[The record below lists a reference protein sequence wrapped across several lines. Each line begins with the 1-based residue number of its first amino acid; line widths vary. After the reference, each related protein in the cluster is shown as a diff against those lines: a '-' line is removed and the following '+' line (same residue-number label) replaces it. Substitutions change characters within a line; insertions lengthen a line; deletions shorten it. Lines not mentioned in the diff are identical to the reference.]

1 MATSSATD
9 VVNQTEQVSPVLAK
23 LAQAYGVATEYWD
36 QSGSLRRISPE
47 TLVAVL
53 RAFDVEADDDDAC
66 RSALA
71 ARRMDH
77 WRRMLPPV
85 FIMRENSEA
94 ITWVHVPHGSSVRVW
109 IELENGGQRH
119 DLIQVDNWTPPEMV
133 DHTLTG
139 EASFRLPGD
148 LPVGWH
154 VLHAESQGRRTHS
167 PLAVAPD
174 RLQLPESLVERA
186 AWGLA
191 VQLYSLRSER
201 SWGMGDFADLAD
213 LAAWSGNEVGADFIQ
228 INPVHAGEPTVPM
241 TPSPY
246 LPVTRRF
253 VNPIYI
259 RPEAIMEFAY
269 LSESDIADVRRLRD
283 TVRTSND
290 SSAHIDRDATWT
302 AKREALE
309 IISKVPRS
317 AGREADFQGF
327 VVEQGEG
334 LKAFATWCVLVE
346 LYGQD
351 FNQWPEALQDPQSP
365 DVAEIR
371 EQHQQRVWFF
381 CWLQW
386 VADEQL
392 GEAQHVSKASGMRI
406 GCLHDLAVGVHTKGA
421 DAWALHDVLAQG
433 VSVGAPPDMFN
444 QLGQDWTQPPW
455 RPDTLADQAFQPFR
469 DMLRT
474 VLRHAGALRI
484 DHILGLFRLWW
495 IPDGMSPAQGTFVK
509 FDHEALLNI
518 LVLEAH
524 RANAVIIGEDLGTVE
539 DWVQRILADRGILG
553 TTILWFERYNGHIH
567 PVEQWRWASMASV
580 TVHDLPP
587 TAGYLQGEHVRIRS
601 ELGLMTQTFTDAMS
615 EHHNEIAD
623 WRAHL
628 SERGLLRP
636 DSSDE
641 ELVVALHRLLAQ
653 SHCRL
658 LSVALPDTV
667 GDTRPQNQPGTDR
680 EYPNWVIPLTDSTG
694 NPVGIEQLGESELLR
709 RLVAAVG
716 G

>member
-1 MATSSATD
+1 MAPPSTEDVVSRESSAA
-9 VVNQTEQVSPVLAK
+9 LIK
-23 LAQAYGVATEYWD
+23 LAQAYGIATEYWD
-36 QSGSLRRISPE
+36 QSGTLRHISTD

-53 RAFDVEADDDDAC
+53 GAFDVEAEDEEAC
-66 RSALA
+66 RA
-71 ARRMDH
+71 AMSDKRMDH

-85 FIMRENSEA
+85 FIMREHSEA
-94 ITWVHVPHGSSVRVW
+94 ITWVHVPHGSEVRVW

-119 DLIQVDNWTPPEMV
+119 DVVQIENWTPPEMV
-133 DHTLTG
+133 DRTLTG

-148 LPVGWH
+148 LPLGWH
-154 VLHAESQGRRTHS
+154 VLHAESKGRRAS
-167 PLAVAPD
+167 CPLAVAPG
-174 RLQLPESLVERA
+174 RLHLPDSLVERA

-213 LAAWSGNEVGADFIQ
+213 LAAWSGNKVGADFIQ
-228 INPVHAGEPTVPM
+228 INPVHAGEPVVPM

-259 RPEAIMEFAY
+259 RPEAILEFAY
-269 LSESDIADVRRLRD
+269 LPERDISRVRALRE
-283 TVRTSND
+283 TVRSANQTSD
-290 SSAHIDRDATWT
+290 EIDRDATWT
-302 AKREALE
+302 AKIEALQ
-309 IISKVPRS
+309 IISSVARS
-317 AGREADFQGF
+317 AGREADYQGF
-327 VVEQGEG
+327 LEEQGEG
-334 LKAFATWCVLVE
+334 LLAFATWCVLVE
-346 LYGQD
+346 LHGQN
-351 FNQWPEALQDPQSP
+351 FNTWPEELRDPESPEVAQVRRDHQD
-365 DVAEIR
+365 
-371 EQHQQRVWFF
+371 RVEFF
-381 CWLQW
+381 SWLQW

-406 GCLHDLAVGVHTKGA
+406 GALHDLAVGVHTKGA
-421 DAWALHDVLAQG
+421 DAWALQKVLAQG

-444 QLGQDWTQPPW
+444 QMGQDWTQPPW
-455 RPDTLADQAFQPFR
+455 RPDTLAEQAFLPFR

-509 FDHEALLNI
+509 FDHEALINI

-553 TTILWFERYNGHIH
+553 TTILWFERYGGHIH

-601 ELGLMTQTFTDAMS
+601 DLGLMTESFDDA
-615 EHHNEIAD
+615 IAD
-623 WRAHL
+623 HTTEVDAWRAHL
-628 SERGLLRP
+628 NERGLLRP
-636 DSSDE
+636 DSTDE
-641 ELVVALHRLLAQ
+641 DLVVALHRLLAQ

-667 GDTRPQNQPGTDR
+667 GDVRPQNQPGTDR
-680 EYPNWVIPLTDSTG
+680 EYPNWVIPLTDGSG

-709 RLVAAVG
+709 RIVAAVG